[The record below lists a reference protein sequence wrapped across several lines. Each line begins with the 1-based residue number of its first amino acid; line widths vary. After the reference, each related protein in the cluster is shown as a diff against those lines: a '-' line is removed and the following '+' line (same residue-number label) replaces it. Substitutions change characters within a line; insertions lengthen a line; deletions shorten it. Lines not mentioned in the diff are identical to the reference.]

1 LPKPVRRNFVPA
13 PNYADAFLGRVTPLE
28 MPLLDALEREFRRM
42 AGTTIEREAWNWDQV
57 PDHLK
62 VSFRV
67 VDDKNKKLQEGRSL
81 TALKE
86 ALKGKVQE
94 TLSAVAEDGIE
105 QSGLHIWS
113 FGQLPES
120 YEQKRGNYR
129 VKAWPALVDDRDSVS
144 IRLFDNPLE
153 QQQMM
158 WRGLRRLLLL
168 NIPSPIKYLHEKLPN
183 KAKLGLYFNPY
194 GKVLDLIDDCI
205 SCGVDK
211 LIHEAGGPVWTEE
224 GFAKLHDKVRA
235 ELNDTVV
242 EIAKQVEQILTAVFN
257 INKRLKGRVD
267 MTMALGLSDVK
278 VQMAGLVYRGF
289 VTGNGFNRL
298 GDTLRYL
305 QAIEKRLE
313 KMATDPHRDRAQMLK
328 VESVQQAWQQ
338 WLNKLPP
345 ARRED
350 EDVKAIRWMIEELR
364 VSFFAQQLG
373 TPYPISDKRI
383 VQAMEQI
390 PV

>member
-1 LPKPVRRNFVPA
+1 M
-13 PNYADAFLGRVTPLE
+13 DE
-28 MPLLDALEREFRRM
+28 
-42 AGTTIEREAWNWDQV
+42 
-57 PDHLK
+57 
-62 VSFRV
+62 
-67 VDDKNKKLQEGRSL
+67 
-81 TALKE
+81 
-86 ALKGKVQE
+86 
-94 TLSAVAEDGIE
+94 
-105 QSGLHIWS
+105 
-113 FGQLPES
+113 
-120 YEQKRGNYR
+120 
-129 VKAWPALVDDRDSVS
+129 RDSVA
-144 IRLFDNPLE
+144 IKLFDNPQE
-153 QQQMM
+153 QQQAM

-211 LIHEAGGPVWTEE
+211 LIDEAGGPVWTEE
-224 GFAKLHDKVRA
+224 GFSKLHDKVRA

-242 EIAKQVEQILTAVFN
+242 DIAKQVEQILTAVFN

-267 MTMALGLSDVK
+267 MTMATGLSDIK
-278 VQMAGLVYRGF
+278 AQMAGLVYRGF
-289 VTGNGFNRL
+289 VTGNGFRRL

-313 KMATDPHRDRAQMLK
+313 KLAIDPHRDRAQMLK

-345 ARRED
+345 NRRD
-350 EDVKAIRWMIEELR
+350 DDDVQEIRWMIEELR

-373 TPYPISDKRI
+373 TPYPISDKR
-383 VQAMEQI
+383 VLQAMEQI
-390 PV
+390 TP